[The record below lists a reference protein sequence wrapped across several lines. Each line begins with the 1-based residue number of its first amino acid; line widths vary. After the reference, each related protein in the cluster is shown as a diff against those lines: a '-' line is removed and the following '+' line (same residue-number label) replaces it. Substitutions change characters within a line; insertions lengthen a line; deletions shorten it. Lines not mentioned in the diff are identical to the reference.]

1 VKFLA
6 DVNVI
11 FPLLVS
17 RHQHRD
23 KALEWFESTAAGDV
37 ALSRLARLGALRL
50 LCNSHVMGPDVLQP
64 ASALDALQILEADE
78 RIVLLHEPDD
88 LDETLKKFVTSCAT
102 TPNLWSDAYLAS
114 FASIAGLKL
123 VSFDRGFS
131 KFEGL
136 DFLLLESDLP
146 GTGIPKAKEPDQA

>member
-23 KALEWFESTAAGDV
+23 KALECFGSAAVGDV
-37 ALSRLARLGALRL
+37 ALSRLTRLGALRL
-50 LCNSHVMGPDVLQP
+50 LCNPQVMGPDVSQP
-64 ASALDALQILEADE
+64 KSALEALQMLEADE
-78 RIVLLHEPDD
+78 RIVLLHEPDG
-88 LDETLKKFVTSCAT
+88 LDEALKKFVASCAT
-102 TPNLWSDAYLAS
+102 TPNLWTDAYLAS
-114 FASIAGLKL
+114 FASVAGSRL

-131 KFEGL
+131 KFRGL
-136 DFLLLESDLP
+136 HFLLLESGP
-146 GTGIPKAKEPDQA
+146 FA